1 MRHEKTKKAI
11 RLTRE
16 QKEIIKTHFSS
27 FELWDTVKP
36 TDFKGDDVEYITWLR

>member
-16 QKEIIKTHFSS
+16 EKEIIKTHFSS

-36 TDFKGDDVEYITWLR
+36 TDFKRDIVEYITWLR